1 MSGASIKQKMFTV
14 TLFFVSRSLIFMG
27 FVTMIGTGF
36 GGYIMAMAALSPCPL
51 LVNTTSGTAIIV
63 RL

>member
-1 MSGASIKQKMFTV
+1 MFTV

-36 GGYIMAMAALSPCPL
+36 GAYIMAMAALSPCPL